1 MKGIDILSNYRT
13 WENIKKELNI
23 KDADQID
30 ADAKTVSQIF
40 RKLDEINMS
49 VEDFALKSGVS
60 VKEIKKLDYER
71 PSKEL
76 LNKITWIIEEEA

>member
-1 MKGIDILSNYRT
+1 MVKYRT
-13 WENIKKELNI
+13 WSDVKKELNI

-30 ADAKTVSQIF
+30 DDAKTVSQIF

-49 VEDFALKSGVS
+49 IEDFALKSDVS

-76 LNKITWIIEEEA
+76 LSKITWIIEEEA